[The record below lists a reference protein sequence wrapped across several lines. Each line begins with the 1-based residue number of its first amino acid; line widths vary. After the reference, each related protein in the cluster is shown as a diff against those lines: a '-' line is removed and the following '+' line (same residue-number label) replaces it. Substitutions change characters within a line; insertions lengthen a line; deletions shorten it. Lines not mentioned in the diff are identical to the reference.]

1 MSEFDVLLTKNFLQL
16 GFMVAFGALL
26 APLLKMLQRRRHSLA
41 CRKLDLGRTARSFR
55 ANLSATAEYDCRY
68 VHSEGSLA

>member
-26 APLLKMLQRRRHSLA
+26 RPLLKLLQ
-41 CRKLDLGRTARSFR
+41 LGDGTVWR
-55 ANLSATAEYDCRY
+55 AASVISAVPPVLFALTLSATAERYCRY
-68 VHSEGSLA
+68 ARS